1 MIVRCQT
8 ELTATVLYLFLSF
21 QACMFIFGEHLT
33 LLMSIFRRKSIER
46 ITQDAA
52 NDQGH
57 SVGLNKVL
65 GKWDL
70 TFMGI
75 AAIIGAGSFS
85 SMGTACASG
94 GPGVVVLFIIC
105 GIACGFTALCYS
117 EFASRIPV
125 SGSAYTYAYASFG
138 EMIAWV
144 IGWALLLEYSI
155 GNIYVAFSWSD
166 YFTNLL
172 EYFHLHMPDWMT
184 ISYAEAKK
192 TLADSAEAKAAWK
205 GAPMVGSLR
214 LIFDFPALLINFLI
228 TWLVY
233 VGVKESRNISNVMVF
248 IKLIVVLMV
257 ILVGAFYIDPANW
270 FPKSEISEGHSFMP
284 NGFSGVMAGVA
295 SVFFAYIG
303 FDAVSTMAEESKD
316 PQRDLPKGMI
326 YSLVICTVIY
336 ILLSLVL
343 TGMVNYKALNVGDPL
358 AEVFAVR
365 HIGWM
370 GFFISICAVAA
381 MTSVILVFQLGQPR
395 IWMTMSRDGLLP
407 KKFQTIHPKH
417 KTPSFAT
424 IVTGLVVG
432 VPILFTER
440 NFVLDFT
447 SIGTLFAF
455 VLVCGGVL
463 LLPRKEK
470 IAGKFHLTHI
480 DSHIIFPAIVLGAF
494 AIAYFLVPG
503 YFKGLI
509 DFTKKNENVTMQI
522 SLIIF
527 WITLPILAVFAVLK
541 KWSLIPLLGLSTCL
555 YLLTGMSAPNWFWFV
570 VWFGV
575 GLVIYFLYGYKRS
588 RLALEEKSLDRMN

>member
-172 EYFHLHMPDWMT
+172 EN
-184 ISYAEAKK
+184 
-192 TLADSAEAKAAWK
+192 
-205 GAPMVGSLR
+205 
-214 LIFDFPALLINFLI
+214 LLFGF
-228 TWLVY
+228 VY
-233 VGVKESRNISNVMVF
+233 
-248 IKLIVVLMV
+248 
-257 ILVGAFYIDPANW
+257 
-270 FPKSEISEGHSFMP
+270 
-284 NGFSGVMAGVA
+284 
-295 SVFFAYIG
+295 
-303 FDAVSTMAEESKD
+303 
-316 PQRDLPKGMI
+316 
-326 YSLVICTVIY
+326 
-336 ILLSLVL
+336 
-343 TGMVNYKALNVGDPL
+343 
-358 AEVFAVR
+358 
-365 HIGWM
+365 
-370 GFFISICAVAA
+370 
-381 MTSVILVFQLGQPR
+381 
-395 IWMTMSRDGLLP
+395 
-407 KKFQTIHPKH
+407 
-417 KTPSFAT
+417 
-424 IVTGLVVG
+424 
-432 VPILFTER
+432 
-440 NFVLDFT
+440 
-447 SIGTLFAF
+447 
-455 VLVCGGVL
+455 
-463 LLPRKEK
+463 
-470 IAGKFHLTHI
+470 
-480 DSHIIFPAIVLGAF
+480 
-494 AIAYFLVPG
+494 
-503 YFKGLI
+503 
-509 DFTKKNENVTMQI
+509 
-522 SLIIF
+522 
-527 WITLPILAVFAVLK
+527 
-541 KWSLIPLLGLSTCL
+541 L
-555 YLLTGMSAPNWFWFV
+555 YL
-570 VWFGV
+570 
-575 GLVIYFLYGYKRS
+575 
-588 RLALEEKSLDRMN
+588 